1 MNSRVQNKYLKSKIM
16 SAEEACELIPNGA
29 SVGFSGF
36 VGAGCA
42 LALPQALAQRATAL
56 HKKGEPYQ
64 IEIFTGAST
73 DPLLDGVLAKAGAV
87 SFRAPFFTDAD
98 MRRARTCIYQ
108 ALPRSLKLAFFHS

>member
-16 SAEEACELIPNGA
+16 SAEKACELIPNGA

-42 LALPQALAQRATAL
+42 LALPQALAQRTTTL
-56 HKKGEPYQ
+56 HEKGEPYQ
-64 IEIFTGAST
+64 IKIFTGAST

-98 MRRARTCIYQ
+98 MRRAIRGRASIKPCR
-108 ALPRSLKLAFFHS
+108 AA